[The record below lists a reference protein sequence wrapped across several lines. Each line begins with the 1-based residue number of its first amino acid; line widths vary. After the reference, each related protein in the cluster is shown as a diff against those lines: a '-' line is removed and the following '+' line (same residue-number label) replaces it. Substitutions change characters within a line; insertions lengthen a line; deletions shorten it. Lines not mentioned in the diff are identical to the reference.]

1 MSLQKKLKPVAF
13 LYNINFVHTHN
24 TMDQKIQLLHEN
36 REKRGE
42 KRGIKKWSSKQR
54 LDFIDDMY

>member
-36 REKRGE
+36 REKRGKE
-42 KRGIKKWSSKQR
+42 GNKEMVVEATFR
-54 LDFIDDMY
+54 LH